1 MQRRS
6 NARVFARRCTY
17 VVRKGDSVDQI
28 IDFLTSKSLAEMAA
42 DPRVL
47 FGTAVIFVLA
57 VLFRWK
63 YVLIFLFAIGA
74 TMTVLRYTGGGGSS
88 ELVVDRSMLLFIG
101 GTIVIAIVLIYFL
114 FIRD

>member
-1 MQRRS
+1 
-6 NARVFARRCTY
+6 
-17 VVRKGDSVDQI
+17 
-28 IDFLTSKSLAEMAA
+28 MAA

-47 FGTAVIFVLA
+47 FGTVVIFVLA

-63 YVLIFLFAIGA
+63 YVLLFLFAIGA
-74 TMTVLRYTGGGGSS
+74 TMTVLKYTGGGGPSDI
-88 ELVVDRSMLLFIG
+88 VVDRNMMLFIG

>member
-1 MQRRS
+1 M
-6 NARVFARRCTY
+6 
-17 VVRKGDSVDQI
+17 DQI
-28 IDFLTSKSLAEMAA
+28 LEFFTSKSVAEMAA

-88 ELVVDRSMLLFIG
+88 EIVVDPVSYTHLTLPTNRE
-101 GTIVIAIVLIYFL
+101 V
-114 FIRD
+114 

>member
-1 MQRRS
+1 
-6 NARVFARRCTY
+6 
-17 VVRKGDSVDQI
+17 
-28 IDFLTSKSLAEMAA
+28 MAA

-47 FGTAVIFVLA
+47 FGAAVVFVLA

-63 YVLIFLFAIGA
+63 YVLLFLFAIGA
-74 TMTVLRYTGGGGSS
+74 TMTVLRYTGREGGS
-88 ELVVDRSMLLFIG
+88 EIVVDQSMMLFVG

>member
-1 MQRRS
+1 
-6 NARVFARRCTY
+6 
-17 VVRKGDSVDQI
+17 VDQI
-28 IDFLTSKSLAEMAA
+28 IDFLTNKSIAEMAS

-74 TMTVLRYTGGGGSS
+74 TMTVLKYTGGGGSS
-88 ELVVDRSMLLFIG
+88 DIVVDRSMMLFIG
-101 GTIVIAIVLIYFL
+101 GTIVIAIALIYFL

>member
-1 MQRRS
+1 M
-6 NARVFARRCTY
+6 
-17 VVRKGDSVDQI
+17 DQI
-28 IDFLTSKSLAEMAA
+28 LEFLTSKTLAEMAA

-47 FGTAVIFVLA
+47 FGTVVVFVLA

-63 YVLIFLFAIGA
+63 YVLLFLFAIGA

-88 ELVVDRSMLLFIG
+88 EIVVDRNMMLFIG
-101 GTIVIAIVLIYFL
+101 GTIVIAIVLIYFV

>member
-1 MQRRS
+1 
-6 NARVFARRCTY
+6 
-17 VVRKGDSVDQI
+17 VDQI
-28 IDFLTSKSLAEMAA
+28 LDFFTSKSVAEMAA

-47 FGTAVIFVLA
+47 FGTAIVFVLA

-74 TMTVLRYTGGGGSS
+74 TMTVLRYTGGEGTSDI
-88 ELVVDRSMLLFIG
+88 VVDRSMVLFIG
-101 GTIVIAIVLIYFL
+101 GTIVIAVVLIYFL

>member
-1 MQRRS
+1 
-6 NARVFARRCTY
+6 
-17 VVRKGDSVDQI
+17 VDQI
-28 IDFLTSKSLAEMAA
+28 LEFFASKSVAEMAA

-47 FGTAVIFVLA
+47 FGTAVVFVLA

-63 YVLIFLFAIGA
+63 YVLLFLFAIGA

-88 ELVVDRSMLLFIG
+88 DIVVDRNMMLFIA
-101 GTIVIAIVLIYFL
+101 GTIVIALVLIYFV

>member
-1 MQRRS
+1 
-6 NARVFARRCTY
+6 
-17 VVRKGDSVDQI
+17 VDQI
-28 IDFLTSKSLAEMAA
+28 INFLTSKSLADMAA

-63 YVLIFLFAIGA
+63 YVLLFLFAIGA
-74 TMTVLRYTGGGGSS
+74 TMAVLRYSGGGGTS
-88 ELVVDRSMLLFIG
+88 EIVVDRSMMLFIG
-101 GTIVIAIVLIYFL
+101 GTIVIAIILIYFL

>member
-1 MQRRS
+1 
-6 NARVFARRCTY
+6 
-17 VVRKGDSVDQI
+17 VDQI

-47 FGTAVIFVLA
+47 FCTAVVFVLA

-63 YVLIFLFAIGA
+63 YVLLVLFAIGA
-74 TMTVLRYTGGGGSS
+74 TMTVLKYTGGEGSS
-88 ELVVDRSMLLFIG
+88 DLIVDRSMMLFIG
-101 GTIVIAIVLIYFL
+101 GTIVIAVVLIYFL

>member
-1 MQRRS
+1 M
-6 NARVFARRCTY
+6 
-17 VVRKGDSVDQI
+17 DQI
-28 IDFLTSKSLAEMAA
+28 LEFFTSKSVAEMAA

-47 FGTAVIFVLA
+47 FGTAVVFVLA

-63 YVLIFLFAIGA
+63 YVLLFLFAIAA
-74 TMTVLRYTGGGGSS
+74 TMTVLRYTGGGGAS
-88 ELVVDRSMLLFIG
+88 ETIVDRNMMLFVG